1 MSLFIYLL
9 VHRYNTREN
18 NITKGN
24 SMPLTGEKVQ
34 WLHQCKLH
42 YQYQTNKNY

>member
-1 MSLFIYLL
+1 
-9 VHRYNTREN
+9 
-18 NITKGN
+18 
-24 SMPLTGEKVQ
+24 MPLTGDKVQ